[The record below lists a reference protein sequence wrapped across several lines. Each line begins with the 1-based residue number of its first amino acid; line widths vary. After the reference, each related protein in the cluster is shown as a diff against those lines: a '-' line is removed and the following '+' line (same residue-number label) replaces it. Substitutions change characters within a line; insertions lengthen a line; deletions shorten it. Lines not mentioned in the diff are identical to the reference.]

1 MAASSKDNSIA
12 PSVSSSKSSL
22 KSLKIRVAI
31 NAQKR
36 LFELE
41 TSFYEKQKHLI
52 NETARLERELIEEEE
67 CMNSDQDD
75 LSELGPQAQFSSPD
89 ARIVPQIQNNASM
102 HIDPP
107 IQSPAFMQSTVP
119 NLHVNPISDFTTMQN
134 ARTNPNTVQS
144 HAPYVHVT
152 QIPRVAY
159 AQDPRSDPP
168 IPHYP
173 RTASHD
179 SDLANAIL
187 HAVEMSQQ
195 TTREYMKRND
205 FNHKDLPQF
214 DGSPSKWPQ
223 FYEQYRIMS
232 EEGRLP
238 NAVLMGKLSKALKGK
253 ALETV
258 EALLTSP
265 SNLEK
270 IIDTLKLRF
279 GRPELIIRN
288 MIEKVMMIPQIQE
301 NALEQ
306 LLELS
311 TAVHGLVITMINLQ
325 FEGHLTNPQLLSD
338 LTDKLTPYLR
348 FMWGHVLAKWNQRGD
363 LNKFAEW
370 LNRQANAI
378 ILVERSIPIKVDS
391 KPKEKVKSPVNK
403 RRSSTT
409 VLTVSG
415 SKKSSPYDRC
425 KACKRTGHELEKCR
439 KFLDL
444 DVDEKWELVIG
455 SKLCFVCLKPNH
467 RVPNCE
473 DREEC
478 GEDGCTS
485 LHHKLLHNPNRTRK
499 RSEVHTTTHTT
510 VDESEPKEV
519 LLKILPVQVSGPKGS
534 VQTYALLDEGSTVT
548 LMSEETANKIGV
560 KGKVESLTLN
570 WTDGRTKQKVA
581 AKIVDVKIKG
591 KQGRNHQM
599 NGVKVIKDLNLPLQ
613 TVSIKMAEKLG
624 SHVSAKDLVFRSAK
638 PTILIGQDNCH
649 LIISREIVS
658 AGKNGPIASKTDLGW
673 VLHGLIN
680 DTNNEE
686 ATVLFINQ
694 VRDDDLNETV
704 KDYFKIDSLGIK
716 ITDPPESEANKK
728 ARAIVQATAKRR
740 EDFHWEV
747 GLPWKNDQINDDQ
760 ASYLTAVKRLEI
772 QEKKFQKDPE
782 YAQEYKKK
790 IDDFLEKGYAEKVAE
805 DQDPG
810 KRVCYLPHFGVINKN
825 KPVKKLR
832 IVFDAAAKSDGCS
845 LNDLLLTGPDLLTS
859 LVGTLFSFRSRSVAY
874 LRTETREEIRC
885 TIVIAKSKVSPL
897 KPLSIPRLELQAAT
911 VGSRLSTLI
920 QKEHDL
926 KIDRTFFWSDSRTV
940 LSWIRSDARRYKQF
954 VSVRI
959 GEILETTNIEDWR
972 WVPTGE
978 NVADDA
984 TRNCSSQKDE
994 ERWIHGPPFLYLPE
1008 NSWPQENVGSN
1019 SVEDEAEL
1027 KREYVG
1033 FVSESDE
1040 RYLPDVNRF
1049 SSMMKL
1055 LRSTAWILRYVRNC
1069 RAKAKKQ
1076 PLLRGDLT
1084 VAEIRDAEN
1093 LWIRQVQVESFGAE
1107 IKSLREKGT
1116 VPKDSK
1122 LYKLTPELASD
1133 EIIRLRGRTNN
1144 SESLKESTK
1153 KPAILDPDHPF
1164 TALIIKH
1171 YHVICGH
1178 QGHETVMNEV
1188 RQRYWV
1194 LKLRTTVKKL
1204 WKLCNFC
1211 KIRNAKPQVPQM
1223 GSLPEQRVT
1232 VQSRPFAVTGLDF
1245 FGPLYVTVKRS
1256 IEKRYGALFVC
1267 MATRA
1272 IHIELASSLSTDS
1285 AIMAMRRMM
1294 SRRGFCEEII
1304 SDNGTNFR
1312 GASEELKKALQ
1323 ELDQERIK
1331 VELAVRGVDWRFN
1344 PPAAP
1349 HMGGSWERLVR
1360 SVKSTLKV
1368 ILKEQHPREE
1378 TLLTTLAEVE
1388 NIVNS

>member
-1 MAASSKDNSIA
+1 
-12 PSVSSSKSSL
+12 
-22 KSLKIRVAI
+22 
-31 NAQKR
+31 
-36 LFELE
+36 
-41 TSFYEKQKHLI
+41 
-52 NETARLERELIEEEE
+52 
-67 CMNSDQDD
+67 
-75 LSELGPQAQFSSPD
+75 
-89 ARIVPQIQNNASM
+89 
-102 HIDPP
+102 
-107 IQSPAFMQSTVP
+107 
-119 NLHVNPISDFTTMQN
+119 
-134 ARTNPNTVQS
+134 
-144 HAPYVHVT
+144 
-152 QIPRVAY
+152 
-159 AQDPRSDPP
+159 
-168 IPHYP
+168 
-173 RTASHD
+173 
-179 SDLANAIL
+179 
-187 HAVEMSQQ
+187 
-195 TTREYMKRND
+195 
-205 FNHKDLPQF
+205 
-214 DGSPSKWPQ
+214 
-223 FYEQYRIMS
+223 
-232 EEGRLP
+232 
-238 NAVLMGKLSKALKGK
+238 
-253 ALETV
+253 
-258 EALLTSP
+258 
-265 SNLEK
+265 
-270 IIDTLKLRF
+270 
-279 GRPELIIRN
+279 
-288 MIEKVMMIPQIQE
+288 MMIPPIQE

-348 FMWGHVLAKWNQRGD
+348 FMWGQELAKWNQRGD

-455 SKLCFVCLKPNH
+455 SKLCFVCLKPDH

-485 LHHKLLHNPNRTRK
+485 LHHKLLHNPNRMRK

-658 AGKNGPIASKTDLGW
+658 AGKNGPIASRTDLGW

-832 IVFDAAAKSDGCS
+832 LVFDAAAKSDGCS

-859 LVGTLFSFRSRSVAY
+859 LVGTLFSFRSRSVAVCGDIREMFLQIGIREEDRDAFRFLWRPTKDEDVEIYRMKALIFGATCSPFIAQEIKDRNAEEFRSQYPDAYDVITRHHYMDDCLTSKNSYKEAIKIIKDVTQVHQAGGFEIRGWISNSPKVLQAITPADQDPNEVRPEKTKTFADEKVLGIMWNTESDELSFTCSIDRVKQELSTRKTRPTKREVLKILMSIYDPLGLITPFTTRGKIILQDIWRQGIGWDDELTESTFQKWKDWIQCINEIRNLRIPRCYAFNAGEDDHRQLHVFVDASEQAYAAVAY

-885 TIVIAKSKVSPL
+885 TIVIAKSKVAPL

-1019 SVEDEAEL
+1019 FVEDEAEL

-1069 RAKAKKQ
+1069 RAKVKKQ
-1076 PLLRGDLT
+1076 PLLRRDLT

-1093 LWIRQVQVESFGAE
+1093 LWIRQVQLESFGAE
-1107 IKSLREKGT
+1107 IKSLKVKGT

-1272 IHIELASSLSTDS
+1272 IHIELASSLRTDS